1 MVKGPE
7 FTAYRNR
14 TQSPSSVACRI
25 PCMPYALGKF
35 CADFHVDSAFGWQ
48 TQNCFRPLLPISL
61 LMPSQ
66 QAIQW
71 PLFAFN
77 AYGARAQHTHTA
89 HSTQSKMSSV
99 VHDLVGMN
107 FWQKPTVLCVL
118 LLLRFS
124 SVFLSFGWSLVFR
137 PKMDQWCVE
146 RCYLR
151 I

>member
-25 PCMPYALGKF
+25 PCMPYALGKL
-35 CADFHVDSAFGWQ
+35 CADIHVDSAFGWQ

-77 AYGARAQHTHTA
+77 AFEARAQHTQHTIKNVVRRTWSCRYEFLTKA
-89 HSTQSKMSSV
+89 DSS
-99 VHDLVGMN
+99 
-107 FWQKPTVLCVL
+107 LCFL